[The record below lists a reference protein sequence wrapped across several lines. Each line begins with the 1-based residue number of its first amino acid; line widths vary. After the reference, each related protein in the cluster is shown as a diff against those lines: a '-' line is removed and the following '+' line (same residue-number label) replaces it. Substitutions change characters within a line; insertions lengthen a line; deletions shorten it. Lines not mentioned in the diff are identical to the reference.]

1 VADATTLTNVPPCGS
16 GGGGGGGGGGCHYG
30 VLNADV
36 EVV

>member
-1 VADATTLTNVPPCGS
+1 VADATTLRNVPPCG
-16 GGGGGGGGGGCHYG
+16 GGGSGGGCHYG

>member
-1 VADATTLTNVPPCGS
+1 VADATTLTNVPPCGGC
-16 GGGGGGGGGGCHYG
+16 GGGGSGGGCHYG